1 MSLFLLLGSNRKCSL
16 PLLFPTNAHTKQQS
30 LLAFFLTAGRFE
42 ILQGVMGQE
51 GAATVSWQS
60 LAARL

>member
-1 MSLFLLLGSNRKCSL
+1 M
-16 PLLFPTNAHTKQQS
+16 Q
-30 LLAFFLTAGRFE
+30 LATTVPHERTYKTTVPAGIFLTADRFE